1 MKRKQALTGYEQH
14 YYKEVGNKVIPIEDP
29 EEQKKIDAFMQ
40 KHNFITPPSTSR
52 ESGFSTYSFYGKS
65 VNVNGSMLKKKK
77 IDSDSGDH
85 YLISRAPEAPK
96 LPVSCLASTEHVIA
110 MQELVADF
118 KSEAFPKTKQNVMYL
133 ISLSCNAKKVN
144 IQNEKK
150 SILKLI
156 TQYDKEILKKDV
168 HIIYNKE
175 KAVFEITVSTQAAD
189 IQLLVRALTSKT
201 QYKIVDCDFKDIQL
215 NQGVCLVKSD
225 ASNPIHAL
233 VNIADSEHEKGF
245 LERDAGTTS
254 GSNNESYQDNNWT
267 FNFFTSLNDMRK
279 KTKYPEN
286 TLAIKIFNAK

>member
-1 MKRKQALTGYEQH
+1 MKRKRQATGYEQH
-14 YYKEVGNKVIPIEDP
+14 YYKEVDNQIVPIDDQ
-29 EEQKKIDAFMQ
+29 EEQEKIDAFM
-40 KHNFITPPSTSR
+40 KRNNSLTPPYTSR
-52 ESGFSTYSFYGKS
+52 EAGFSTYNFYGKT
-65 VNVNGSMLKKKK
+65 VNINGSMLKKKK
-77 IDSDSGDH
+77 IDSDEH

-110 MQELVADF
+110 MQEYVDDF
-118 KSEAFPKTKQNVMYL
+118 QSESLPETKQNVMYL
-133 ISLSCNAKKVN
+133 ISLSCNARKIN

-156 TQYDKEILKKDV
+156 TQYDKEIQAKDV
-168 HIIYNKE
+168 HIIYNKD
-175 KAVFEITVSTQAAD
+175 KAVFEITVGTQVAD
-189 IQLLVRALTSKT
+189 IQLLVRALSSKS
-201 QYKIVDCDFKDIQL
+201 QYTIVDCDFNDISL
-215 NQGVCLVKSD
+215 NQGICLVKRD

-254 GSNNESYQDNNWT
+254 GRSTDSYQDNNWT
-267 FNFFTSLNDMRK
+267 FNFFTSLSDMRE